1 MRRAA
6 IPSGIATIVVAGAAL
21 VVAVGAL
28 VGPRGG
34 PLGLANLLAAH
45 LAIAIR
51 IRRPSAPRRP
61 FACPSRTT
69 RATATQPWRSSTR
82 IDAVFTRG
90 LDPLTIATDCSRPGD
105 HCLVRADLA
114 VP

>member
-6 IPSGIATIVVAGAAL
+6 VPSGIATIVVAGAAL
-21 VVAVGAL
+21 ADVVGAL

-34 PLGLANLLAAH
+34 P
-45 LAIAIR
+45 
-51 IRRPSAPRRP
+51 
-61 FACPSRTT
+61 
-69 RATATQPWRSSTR
+69 
-82 IDAVFTRG
+82 V
-90 LDPLTIATDCSRPGD
+90 TIATDCSRPGD